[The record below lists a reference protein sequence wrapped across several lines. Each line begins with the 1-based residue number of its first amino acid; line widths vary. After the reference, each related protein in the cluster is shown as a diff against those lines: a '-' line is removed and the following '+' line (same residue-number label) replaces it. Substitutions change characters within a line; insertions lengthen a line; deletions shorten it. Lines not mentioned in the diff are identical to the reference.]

1 MKKIEDIERM
11 EAEELEAA
19 ALKENINIPDGL
31 KGRIKATLAAES
43 IIEES
48 KPKRNSLPYIAVA
61 AAAAVAAIVAIPH
74 KSSALQD
81 TYSDPYL
88 AYAKVEET
96 FNTISNKMAAGIS
109 LAEDARSAA
118 GKPSEIINK
127 INTK

>member
-1 MKKIEDIERM
+1 M

-19 ALKENINIPDGL
+19 ALKENVRVPDGL
-31 KGRIKATLAAES
+31 KGRIKATLAAET

-48 KPKRNSLPYIAVA
+48 ARKRSPLPYIAVA
-61 AAAAVAAIVAIPH
+61 TAAAVAAIVAIPH
-74 KSSALQD
+74 KGSALQD
-81 TYSDPYL
+81 TYTYPYL

-109 LAEDARSAA
+109 LAEEARDAA
-118 GKPSEIINK
+118 GRPAEIINK

>member
-11 EAEELEAA
+11 EVEELEAA
-19 ALKENINIPDGL
+19 ALKENIRVPDSL
-31 KGRIKATLAAES
+31 KDRIKATLAAET
-43 IIEES
+43 IIEKS
-48 KPKRNSLPYIAVA
+48 TPKRNPLPYIAVA
-61 AAAAVAAIVAIPH
+61 AAAAVAAIVAIPN
-74 KSSALQD
+74 KGSALQD
-81 TYSDPYL
+81 TYTDPYL

-109 LAEDARSAA
+109 LAEEARDAA